1 MHHNGNSLHYSIFHT
16 KHGIGIDEQTKRTGG
31 GFSAS
36 EPSCTCTL
44 ERNELFTVSM
54 TLWSLIFCDSSFMT
68 LWLGLNTAEGDVTAR
83 SSADDEDLGELS

>member
-1 MHHNGNSLHYSIFHT
+1 
-16 KHGIGIDEQTKRTGG
+16 
-31 GFSAS
+31 
-36 EPSCTCTL
+36 
-44 ERNELFTVSM
+44 M